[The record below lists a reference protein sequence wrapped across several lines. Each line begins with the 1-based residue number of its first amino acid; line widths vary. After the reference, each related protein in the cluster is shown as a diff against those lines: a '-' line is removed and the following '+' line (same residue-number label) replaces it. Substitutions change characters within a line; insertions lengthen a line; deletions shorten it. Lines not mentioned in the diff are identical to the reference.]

1 MKRESIVTAL
11 AFCLILSGCGQ
22 KKKDGENSSTVE
34 TSTITQEVSN
44 SSSKAKNKVKE
55 VSAKK
60 ADPKDLREKLATF
73 GEFNQ
78 DFIDGLSNEDILNYY
93 QKAVDLTKQT
103 GYWDTKDFLFQE
115 LANDNSGVSNKFPLD
130 SIASK
135 YSRTKSQGDE
145 ITDKFYYERQG
156 IIDLGFDSNVMAG
169 ISDKEIEDAFMASYA
184 DHDDKYYD
192 FYVADA
198 KDRLERSHK
207 NELGEKLPE
216 TDDQAQNQ
224 NQDQGQAQGQGG
236 TQSQDVYDQMRDD
249 MVKYYGFKEDVVK
262 QITNEDID
270 QATERANAR
279 LKETGFGDI
288 GLIYDELGKMYP
300 GSSTMYPGN

>member
-1 MKRESIVTAL
+1 MKKESVVTAL
-11 AFCLILSGCGQ
+11 AFCLILSGCGD
-22 KKKDGENSSTVE
+22 KKKDDETSSTVE

-44 SSSKAKNKVKE
+44 SSSKANSEVKE
-55 VSAKK
+55 ASAKK

-78 DFIDGLSNEDILNYY
+78 DFIDGLSDEEILDYY
-93 QKAVDLTKQT
+93 KKAEDLTKQT

-115 LANDNSGVSNKFPLD
+115 LAKDNPGVSNKFPLD

-135 YSRTKSQGDE
+135 YSWTKSQGDE

-156 IIDLGFDSNVMAG
+156 IIGLGFDSNLMAK
-169 ISDKEIEDAFMASYA
+169 ITDKEIEDAFMASYA

-198 KDRLERSHK
+198 KDRLEKTHK
-207 NELGEKLPE
+207 NEGGEKLPE
-216 TDDQAQNQ
+216 TENQA
-224 NQDQGQAQGQGG
+224 QDQGQAQGGS
-236 TQSQDVYDQMRDD
+236 QSQDVYDQMRDD

-262 QITNEDID
+262 KITNEDID
-270 QATERANAR
+270 LATERANAR